1 MYILIAWLN
10 LLAIYETPLL
20 IPFFHKQIN
29 TKINKKFKFY
39 PSNFQHEL
47 PHKSWCCYVM
57 TEIKLLILT
66 QIFLKFSKSL
76 SSKKIILQNLDILLF
91 LSLKLFQTY
100 STRLCS
106 LILVHFS
113 TRVLENF
120 IKLFERNYIQIWI
133 KTLFIVNCLFSQNI
147 QKYIFLFITII
158 LKGLR
163 SIVTEH
169 ISAK

>member
-1 MYILIAWLN
+1 M
-10 LLAIYETPLL
+10 LLCNDRDQVIDTHTN
-20 IPFFHKQIN
+20 ISKVFKVIIKQ
-29 TKINKKFKFY
+29 KKKF
-39 PSNFQHEL
+39 
-47 PHKSWCCYVM
+47 
-57 TEIKLLILT
+57 
-66 QIFLKFSKSL
+66 
-76 SSKKIILQNLDILLF
+76 LQNLDILLF
-91 LSLKLFQTY
+91 LSLKLLQTY

-106 LILVHFS
+106 LILVYFS
-113 TRVLENF
+113 SRVLENF